1 VDALNQIAEWM
12 PVLIKA
18 TGVTVQLTLMSTATA
33 IVLGVL
39 LALGKISPHKL
50 ISAPCTAYVF
60 FFRGT
65 PLLMQ
70 LFFIYFLLPQMFP
83 SLVFDRMTAAYI
95 AFSLNVAAYMAEI
108 IRAAI
113 QSIDKGQMEAAR
125 SLGLRRGQA
134 MRLVIIPQSYRRMVP
149 PIFNE
154 INLVLKDTSLVAIIG
169 LNDLTFQMKM
179 IAANKAS
186 ILVFVPAAAIYLI
199 LTGAL
204 TVLFNRLEKKF
215 AVYE

>member
-1 VDALNQIAEWM
+1 M
-12 PVLIKA
+12 PVLLKA
-18 TGVTVQLTLMSTATA
+18 TGVTVQLTLTSTATA
-33 IVLGVL
+33 IVLGVF
-39 LALGKISPHKL
+39 LALGKISPHK
-50 ISAPCTAYVF
+50 IVSAPCTAYVF

-70 LFFIYFLLPQMFP
+70 LFFIYFLLPQLAP
-83 SLVFDRMTAAYI
+83 ALVFDRMTAAYI

-154 INLVLKDTSLVAIIG
+154 VNLVLKDTSLVAIIG

-199 LTGAL
+199 LTGVL
-204 TVLFNRLEKKF
+204 TVLFHRLEKKF
-215 AVYE
+215 AAYE

>member
-1 VDALNQIAEWM
+1 
-12 PVLIKA
+12 
-18 TGVTVQLTLMSTATA
+18 VTVQLTLTSTATA
-33 IVLGVL
+33 IILGVF
-39 LALGKISPHKL
+39 LALGKISPRRL
-50 ISAPCTAYVF
+50 ISAPCTAYIF

-70 LFFIYFLLPQMFP
+70 LFFIYFLLPQIAP
-83 SLVFDRMTAAYI
+83 ALVTDRMTAAYI
-95 AFSLNVAAYMAEI
+95 AFALNVAAYMAEI

-113 QSIDKGQMEAAR
+113 QSIDKGQMEAAL

-186 ILVFVPAAAIYLI
+186 ILVFVPTAVIYLV
-199 LTGAL
+199 LTGVL
-204 TVLFNRLEKKF
+204 TVVFHRLEKKF

>member
-1 VDALNQIAEWM
+1 LDALHQIIEWM
-12 PVLIKA
+12 PILIKA
-18 TGVTVQLTLMSTATA
+18 TGVTVQLTLTSTATA
-33 IVLGVL
+33 ILLGVF
-39 LALGKISPHKL
+39 LALGKISPHRI

-70 LFFIYFLLPQMFP
+70 LFFIYFLLPQIAP
-83 SLVFDRMTAAYI
+83 TLVFDKPTAAYI
-95 AFSLNVAAYMAEI
+95 AFSLNIAAYMAEI

-125 SLGLRRGQA
+125 SLGLSRGKA

-154 INLVLKDTSLVAIIG
+154 FNLVLKDTSLVAIIG
-169 LNDLTFQMKM
+169 YTDLTFQMKM
-179 IAANKAS
+179 IASNKAS

-199 LTGAL
+199 LTGVL
-204 TVLFNRLEKKF
+204 TVVFNRLEKKF
-215 AVYE
+215 AAYE